1 MHVVSKRG
9 LLLQAARHADALAPL
24 LAWFQVARKANWESL
39 QEVRRDFP
47 GADQVGHV
55 LIFNIKGNRYRLI
68 TRISYP
74 SRRIYIKALLTHAG
88 YDRKE
93 WRKWV

>member
-1 MHVVSKRG
+1 M
-9 LLLQAARHADALAPL
+9 
-24 LAWFQVARKANWESL
+24 AWFHIVRRAKWKGL

-47 GADQVGHV
+47 SADQVGHV

-68 TRISYP
+68 TRVNYVGQ
-74 SRRIYIKALLTHAG
+74 RIFIKALLTHAE

-93 WRKWV
+93 WMKWA

>member
-9 LLLQAARHADALAPL
+9 LLMQAARHADALAPL
-24 LAWFQVARKANWESL
+24 LAWFHVARKANWKSL

-47 GADQVGHV
+47 AADQIGRV

-68 TRISYP
+68 TRVSYATQ
-74 SRRIYIKALLTHAG
+74 RIFIKALLTHAG

-93 WRKWV
+93 WMKWA